1 MMALG
6 DAYLNKVK
14 VGDYVKWRSIV
25 RDQNYEEN
33 IVEYRG
39 LIIKIYKVVNQ
50 FTRPVHCAKILENKS
65 GKTYTVLLHKI
76 EKVETN

>member
-1 MMALG
+1 MALG
-6 DAYLNKVK
+6 DVYLDKFK

-25 RDQNYEEN
+25 RDCNYEEN
-33 IVEYRG
+33 VVEYRG
-39 LIIKIYKVVNQ
+39 LVIKIYEVRNQ
-50 FTRPVHCAKILENKS
+50 FTRPVQCAKILENTS